1 MTINAKCKHSFDLSL
16 FDMFVNSITPQLNQK
31 QINFIFYKPKP
42 NPNQTQTKPKPK
54 PKPNIKQKIDLMKT

>member
-1 MTINAKCKHSFDLSL
+1 
-16 FDMFVNSITPQLNQK
+16 MFVNSITPQLNQK

>member
-16 FDMFVNSITPQLNQK
+16 FDMFVNSITSQLNQK

-42 NPNQTQTKPKPK
+42 KPNPNPTQTQHKTK
-54 PKPNIKQKIDLMKT
+54 N

>member
-16 FDMFVNSITPQLNQK
+16 FDMFVNSITSQLNQK

-42 NPNQTQTKPKPK
+42 KPKL
-54 PKPNIKQKIDLMKT
+54 KPNIKQKIDLMKT